1 VIWPLAALFG
11 RRQQRPRSSVG
22 WLGRLLALLAA
33 LVALVFVVGLVV
45 VVGSAIFQN
54 DLTVFFGVPRAAGW
68 LFTLPIVSLVLA
80 VGMLICAVLSWQGR
94 FWGRLNRVYYLLL
107 TLAAFGYVGLIGLWG
122 ALPL

>member
-1 VIWPLAALFG
+1 
-11 RRQQRPRSSVG
+11 
-22 WLGRLLALLAA
+22 
-33 LVALVFVVGLVV
+33 
-45 VVGSAIFQN
+45 
-54 DLTVFFGVPRAAGW
+54 
-68 LFTLPIVSLVLA
+68 VSLVLA